1 MYCPLI
7 YFTPSTTEWTH
18 AVRDPVY
25 DDPNGA
31 AAASYDSW
39 RNFEDLLIRTGLRR
53 EDLETLG
60 RNMQY
65 VEAMVLGFRLEEIGR
80 NKHEKLS
87 VLSFD
92 REQEEHE
99 ADGYGFWARRW
110 QGELWATSDRATWS
124 ATCFEAGLNWHDL
137 DWDTRIMFWKDSL
150 YIWRQ
155 VRDIPARE
163 DTFAIELST
172 YWIYVSAAYRVRK
185 EADAAPIWEL
195 RDAQGAWQPFSAS
208 TQLPSEPL
216 SDDSPENPEQ
226 IRATMA
232 GDTLHVTTTRPFN
245 RPPNPV
251 QAEIIDEWQ
260 NVLPGLRV
268 RLPPTDQRWSSSLYE
283 YQLWEPNCQDANH
296 VIGSAAGSWGNLDRF
311 SVNTIEPIWEDDP
324 TQPFQWRQSPRM
336 GRDQDHLLEFR
347 RNPKFKPN

>member
-1 MYCPLI
+1 
-7 YFTPSTTEWTH
+7 
-18 AVRDPVY
+18 
-25 DDPNGA
+25 
-31 AAASYDSW
+31 
-39 RNFEDLLIRTGLRR
+39 
-53 EDLETLG
+53 
-60 RNMQY
+60 
-65 VEAMVLGFRLEEIGR
+65 
-80 NKHEKLS
+80 
-87 VLSFD
+87 
-92 REQEEHE
+92 
-99 ADGYGFWARRW
+99 
-110 QGELWATSDRATWS
+110 
-124 ATCFEAGLNWHDL
+124 
-137 DWDTRIMFWKDSL
+137 
-150 YIWRQ
+150 
-155 VRDIPARE
+155 
-163 DTFAIELST
+163 
-172 YWIYVSAAYRVRK
+172 
-185 EADAAPIWEL
+185 
-195 RDAQGAWQPFSAS
+195 
-208 TQLPSEPL
+208 
-216 SDDSPENPEQ
+216 
-226 IRATMA
+226 MA